1 MPDLLPKLDF
11 TETVNTLLSYMVVV
25 GLTLVVVIFG
35 MRLER
40 QLIARDCENNSEI
53 VIEEKHYICHR
64 KGDEPH

>member
-25 GLTLVVVIFG
+25 GLTLVLVIFG

-40 QLIARDCENNSEI
+40 HLVSRDCDSHSEI
-53 VIEEKHYICHR
+53 VIEGKHYICYE
-64 KGDEPH
+64 KDQ